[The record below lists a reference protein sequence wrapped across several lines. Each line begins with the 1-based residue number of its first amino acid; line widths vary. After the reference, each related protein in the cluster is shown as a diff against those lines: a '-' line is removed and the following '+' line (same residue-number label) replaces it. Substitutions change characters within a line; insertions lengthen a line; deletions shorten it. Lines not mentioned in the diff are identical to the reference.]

1 MTGLLRSDS
10 RRSAGAPGTHH
21 RAIRGMVGSG
31 CRRRLAAG
39 QYADH
44 CAGHKCNHDSV
55 MSDHGEPPDCLP
67 ASPGGNFNNGR
78 PQGAKHEKVIE
89 QGVRPGRRGPGL
101 GCTTPAVPISEL
113 RQGSMSNG
121 QVAATGHLLPHE
133 CGQILQSLRTRLWPQ
148 RAARRRYMRAGRHA
162 ERFRISDLAGWRA
175 IPRENRGHRR
185 ALRFPESSAR
195 RF

>member
-1 MTGLLRSDS
+1 VTGLLRSDS
-10 RRSAGAPGTHH
+10 RRSAGASGTHH

-44 CAGHKCNHDSV
+44 CAGHKCNHHSV
-55 MSDHGEPPDCLP
+55 MSDHGEPPDCFQLVP
-67 ASPGGNFNNGR
+67 AATSTTAGR
-78 PQGAKHEKVIE
+78 KVQSTKRLSSE
-89 QGVRPGRRGPGL
+89 ELVARPARAGL
-101 GCTTPAVPISEL
+101 GCIISAAPISEL
-113 RQGSMSNG
+113 RQDSMSNG

-133 CGQILQSLRTRLWPQ
+133 CGQILQSLRKRLWPH
-148 RAARRRYMRAGRHA
+148 RATRRRYMRAGRHA

-185 ALRFPESSAR
+185 AL
-195 RF
+195 